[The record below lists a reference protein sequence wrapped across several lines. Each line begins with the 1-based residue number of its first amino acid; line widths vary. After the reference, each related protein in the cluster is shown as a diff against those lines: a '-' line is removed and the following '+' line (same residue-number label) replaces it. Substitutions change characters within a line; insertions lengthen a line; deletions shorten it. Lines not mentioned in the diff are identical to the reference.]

1 MTIIEFLSIV
11 ETTFPYIYSLL
22 FVVSIATFKRLTS
35 LSIIV
40 VLLAL
45 FEFTSNEITYPFL
58 DLVND
63 KSIAYAYRLS
73 AWAGFWML
81 YVYAQIV
88 LLQKAHIW
96 LNVTK
101 GKELV
106 FVQWGL
112 LSIILLFMVSLID
125 RIFIQNSVLD
135 ILYRLG
141 IPALNLSIAGFL
153 LFAMLKQVEFKKWK
167 TQS

>member
-1 MTIIEFLSIV
+1 MTLIDFLLKIEV
-11 ETTFPYIYSLL
+11 AFPYIYSLL

-40 VLLAL
+40 ILLAL
-45 FEFTSNEITYPFL
+45 FEFASNEITLPFL
-58 DLVND
+58 ELMND
-63 KSIAYAYRLS
+63 KSIDYVYRLS
-73 AWAGFWML
+73 ALIGFWML

-101 GKELV
+101 GKELI
-106 FVQWGL
+106 FVQSGL
-112 LSIILLFMVSLID
+112 LGIILLFM
-125 RIFIQNSVLD
+125 
-135 ILYRLG
+135 LYFTNAMFLESKVVAYIPQFG

>member
-1 MTIIEFLSIV
+1 MNTIQLLSEIRDWL
-11 ETTFPYIYSLL
+11 PYIYSLL
-22 FVVSIATFKRLTS
+22 FVVSIGVFKKQTS

-45 FEFTSNEITYPFL
+45 FEFTSNGIFTPFL
-58 DLVND
+58 ELVND
-63 KSIAYAYRLS
+63 KSTAYVYRLS
-73 AWAGFWML
+73 AWVGFWML

-88 LLQKAHIW
+88 LLQKAHVW

-106 FVQWGL
+106 FVQSGL
-112 LSIILLFMVSLID
+112 LGIIILFMLYLTDRLFIKNDLLHQVYQ
-125 RIFIQNSVLD
+125 F
-135 ILYRLG
+135 G

>member
-1 MTIIEFLSIV
+1 MNTIQLLLEIRDWL
-11 ETTFPYIYSLL
+11 PYIYSLL
-22 FVVSIATFKRLTS
+22 FVVSIGVFKKQTS

-45 FEFTSNEITYPFL
+45 FEFTSNSITLPL
-58 DLVND
+58 LELMND
-63 KSIAYAYRLS
+63 KSIDYVYRLS
-73 AWAGFWML
+73 AWVGFWML

-106 FVQWGL
+106 FVQSGL
-112 LSIILLFMVSLID
+112 LGIILLFM
-125 RIFIQNSVLD
+125 
-135 ILYRLG
+135 LYFTNAMFLKSKVVAYIPQFG